1 MGLFN
6 KNPSEKKKVKR
17 LKPKKKEKVQLKYR
31 KINQKMA
38 NRLLL
43 GFVVGMV
50 GLSALV
56 ITSNAIRAV
65 FGSKQVVVQPTKR
78 DSRNLSNKVGLFMT
92 DFLNAYFSEDS
103 QENRDKLERFYG
115 SGIDIKNPAT
125 NLLASRLTG
134 ATLIEIT
141 DDKATYRVAYAV
153 HVGDDWKNNV
163 GVIVIPYDDKD
174 GKFYVSDLPYFV
186 DEDSYV
192 AKLSRNVNRL
202 KTQTD
207 DKAFKKEKK
216 YLEAFFKAYVS
227 GDDTQMLPFSKS
239 VKPVTGYRFKSM
251 DYTYFVKRGNRVKV
265 AVQVTFEDGLGLS
278 HQENFTL
285 DLSKGNDTFYVEKMA
300 HGISEKMKKEMN

>member
-17 LKPKKKEKVQLKYR
+17 LKPKKKEKVQLTYR
-31 KINQKMA
+31 KINQKTA

-43 GFVVGMV
+43 GFVVSMLS
-50 GLSALV
+50 LSALV
-56 ITSNAIRAV
+56 ITSNAIRTI
-65 FGSKQVVVQPTKR
+65 FGSKEVVVQAKKR

-92 DFLNAYFSEDS
+92 DFLNAYFSDDS

-125 NLLASRLTG
+125 TPLASRLTG

-141 DDKATYRVAYAV
+141 NHKATYRVSYSV
-153 HVGDDWKNNV
+153 NVSDEWKNNV

-192 AKLSRNVNRL
+192 AKMPRDVVRL

-207 DKAFKKEKK
+207 DKTYRKEKQ
-216 YLEAFFKAYVS
+216 YLEAFFKAYVT
-227 GDDTQMLPFSKS
+227 GDETQLLPFSKT
-239 VKPVTGYRFKSM
+239 VKPVLGYRFKSM
-251 DYTYFVKRGNRVKV
+251 DYTYFVTDGKTVR
-265 AVQVTFEDGLGLS
+265 AAAQVTFEDGLGLS
-278 HQENFTL
+278 HPENFTFKL
-285 DLSKGNDTFYVEKMA
+285 RKTKDTFYVDEMT
-300 HGISEKMKKEMN
+300 HGITDKMKKEME

>member
-6 KNPSEKKKVKR
+6 KNPSEKKEVKR
-17 LKPKKKEKVQLKYR
+17 LKPKKKEKVQLSYR

-38 NRLLL
+38 NRLLM
-43 GFVVGMV
+43 GFVIGMV

-56 ITSNAIRAV
+56 ISSNALRAV
-65 FGSKQVVVQPTKR
+65 FGSEQVVLQPKKR

-92 DFLNAYFSEDS
+92 DFLNAYFSDNS
-103 QENRDKLERFYG
+103 QESREKLEFFYG
-115 SGIDIKNPAT
+115 SGIDIKNNT
-125 NLLASRLTG
+125 SDTLASRLTG

-141 DDKATYRVAYAV
+141 DTKAIYRVAYAV
-153 HVGDDWKNNV
+153 NRDDEWQDNV
-163 GVIVIPYDDKD
+163 GVIVIPYNDKD
-174 GKFYVSDLPYFV
+174 GKFYVSDLPYFI
-186 DEDSYV
+186 DEESYV
-192 AKLSRNVNRL
+192 AKMPKAVDRL

-207 DKAFKKEKK
+207 DKAYNKEKK

-227 GDDTQMLPFSKS
+227 GDDTQLLPFSKTI
-239 VKPVTGYRFKSM
+239 KPVLGYSFKSM
-251 DYTYFVKRGNRVKV
+251 DYTYFVETGNRVKV

-285 DLSKGNDTFYVEKMA
+285 ELSKGNDTFYVEKMA